1 MTPLPPV
8 RTWLPWLV
16 LLSGL
21 SVTAAAA
28 VYVEVTARA
37 QSRVRFG
44 AAVQDVTSALDVR
57 LENDIALL
65 RAGSALF
72 ATSGGVSR
80 QEFQRFAEQLE
91 LHERFRGVQAVGFSR
106 RVRASERR
114 GLERDMRRLGL
125 PDFHVWPAEPID
137 GLHDTIVYIEP
148 LDVRNRRALGFNMF
162 SEEVRRAAMLAAA
175 RQARPVASGRVTLVQ
190 EGDDKLR
197 QAGFLVFMPVYR
209 GGSIPDAPAER
220 VSALEGFVYSPFR
233 IGDLVDS
240 VLDAQQRARLLVQIY
255 DGSAISDASLLF
267 DSARGVVTPTLPDL
281 TRIEPLDIQGRRWTM
296 VIAAQPSFQQTN
308 RLAVPALVAIGVI
321 VSAALFVLTRAEAGA
336 RAFAEASAAEL
347 RRSEEELQAASRA
360 KDEFLATLSHELR
373 TPLNAILGWTRML
386 RMGHLD
392 ESRSTAAL
400 QVIER
405 NARALTRL
413 VEDLLDM
420 SRVVT
425 GKLRLDL
432 RSVAINP
439 IVEEALATIRPAAD
453 AKGITVVWTP
463 DPDVGWIVA
472 APDRLHQV
480 FWNLLSNA
488 IKFTPAGGRVEVA
501 TSRGPGEVIVTVRD
515 TGRGIS
521 ADFLPHVFER
531 FRQADSTSTRSHA
544 GVGLGLAIVRHLVEL
559 HGGAISVASDG
570 LDKGTLFTARFP
582 MRAVTPPEPPSRA
595 AVVGTAPPDRRL
607 SLVGLRALVVDD
619 EEDARVLVESA
630 LERESAHV
638 HTAASASAALEYLAH
653 QDVDVVISDLAMPGE
668 DGYTLLRRVRASEL
682 QRVRT
687 LPVVALTAYARADD
701 RTRALAAG
709 FQAFISK
716 PVDLDELIATIAHVS
731 GRAVAGQRLDT

>member
-1 MTPLPPV
+1 MTQLPPV
-8 RTWLPWLV
+8 RTWLAWLV

-21 SVTAAAA
+21 SVTAAST
-28 VYVEVTARA
+28 VYVALTARSQA
-37 QSRVRFG
+37 RVRFG
-44 AAVQDVTSALDVR
+44 AAVQDVTTALLGR
-57 LENDIALL
+57 LENDVALL

-91 LHERFRGVQAVGFSR
+91 LHQRFRGVQGVGFSR

-114 GLERDMRRLGL
+114 RIESEMRRLGL
-125 PDFHVWPAEPID
+125 RDFRIWPAEPSD
-137 GLHDTIVYIEP
+137 GLLDTILFIEP

-162 SEEVRRAAMLAAA
+162 SEEVRRTAMLAAA
-175 RQARPVASGRVTLVQ
+175 REARPVASGRVTLVQ
-190 EGDDKLR
+190 EGPDSR
-197 QAGFLVFMPVYR
+197 EQGGFLVFMPVYR
-209 GGSIPDAPAER
+209 GGSIPDDPAAR
-220 VSALEGFVYSPFR
+220 IRALEGFVYSPFR
-233 IGDLVDS
+233 VGDLVDS
-240 VLDAQQRARLLVQIY
+240 VLDAEQRARLVVQIY
-255 DGSAISDASLLF
+255 DGSAVAQNSILF
-267 DSARGVVTPTLPDL
+267 DSTRGVVTPTVADL

-296 VIAAQPSFQQTN
+296 VIAAQPSFGHGN
-308 RLAVPALVAIGVI
+308 RLTVPLLLAFGLI
-321 VSAALFVLTRAEAGA
+321 VSFALFALTRAEARA
-336 RAFAEASAAEL
+336 RALTEASAAEL

-386 RMGHLD
+386 RMGHVD
-392 ESRSTAAL
+392 ESRGAAAL

-405 NARALTRL
+405 NARALARL

-432 RSVAINP
+432 RSVALNP
-439 IVEEALATIRPAAD
+439 IVEEALATVRPAAD

-488 IKFTPAGGRVEVA
+488 IKFTPAGGRVDVA
-501 TSRGPGEVIVTVRD
+501 TSRGPGEVVVTVRD

-521 ADFLPHVFER
+521 AEFLPHVFER

-559 HGGAISVASDG
+559 HGGAISVASEG
-570 LDKGTLFTARFP
+570 LDKGAVFTARFP
-582 MRAVTPPEPPSRA
+582 VRGIAPQEPPSRT
-595 AVVGTAPPDRRL
+595 AVVTTGLAERRL
-607 SLVGLRALVVDD
+607 SLAGLRVLVVDD
-619 EEDARVLVESA
+619 EEDARVLVEHA
-630 LERESAHV
+630 LDGEAALV
-638 HTAASASAALEYLAH
+638 QTAASAASALVYLRDH
-653 QDVDVVISDLAMPGE
+653 EVDVVISDLAMPGE
-668 DGYTLLRRVRASEL
+668 DGYTLLRHVRASDL
-682 QRVRT
+682 SRVRT

-701 RTRALAAG
+701 RSRALAAG

-731 GRAVAGQRLDT
+731 GRSVVPQRLHT

>member
-21 SVTAAAA
+21 SVTAASA
-28 VYVEVTARA
+28 VYVGLTARSQA
-37 QSRVRFG
+37 RVRFG
-44 AAVQDVTSALDVR
+44 AAVQDVTSALNVR
-57 LENDIALL
+57 LENDVALL

-72 ATSGGVSR
+72 ATSGSVSR

-91 LHERFRGVQAVGFSR
+91 LHERFRGVQGVGFSR
-106 RVRASERR
+106 RVRVNERR
-114 GLERDMRRLGL
+114 RLESEMRRLGL
-125 PDFHVWPAEPID
+125 PDFRVWPATPTE
-137 GLHDTIVYIEP
+137 GLLDTIVFIEP
-148 LDVRNRRALGFNMF
+148 LDVRNRRALGYNMF
-162 SEEVRRAAMLAAA
+162 SEEVRRTAMLTAA

-190 EGDDKLR
+190 EGHDKLQ

-209 GGSIPDAPAER
+209 GGSIPDDPAAR
-220 VSALEGFVYSPFR
+220 VSTLQGFVYSPFR
-233 IGDLVDS
+233 VGDLVDS
-240 VLDAQQRARLLVQIY
+240 VLDAEQRARLVVQIY
-255 DGSAISDASLLF
+255 DGSATSEGSLLF
-267 DSARGVVTPTLPDL
+267 DSTRGVVTPTIADL

-296 VIAAQPSFQQTN
+296 VIAAQPSFGRGN
-308 RLAVPALVAIGVI
+308 RLAVPMLLAIGSV
-321 VSAALFVLTRAEAGA
+321 VSIALFVLTRAEARA
-336 RAFAEASAAEL
+336 RAFAEESAAEL

-392 ESRSTAAL
+392 ESRGVAAL

-405 NARALTRL
+405 NARALARL

-432 RSVAINP
+432 RSVALNP
-439 IVEEALATIRPAAD
+439 IVEEALATVRPAAE
-453 AKGITVVWTP
+453 AKGIAVVWTP

-501 TSRGPGEVIVTVRD
+501 TSRGPGEVVVTVRD

-521 ADFLPHVFER
+521 AEFLPHVFER

-559 HGGAISVASDG
+559 HGGAISVASEG

-582 MRAVTPPEPPSRA
+582 VRGVAPPEPPSRT
-595 AVVGTAPPDRRL
+595 AVVASGPTDRRL
-607 SLVGLRALVVDD
+607 SLAGLRVLVVDD
-619 EEDARVLVESA
+619 EEDARVLVEHA
-630 LERESAHV
+630 LEGESAHV
-638 HTAASASAALEYLAH
+638 HTAASAAAALEHLREHEA
-653 QDVDVVISDLAMPGE
+653 DVVISDLAMPGE
-668 DGYTLLRRVRASEL
+668 DGYTLLRRVRASD
-682 QRVRT
+682 QARVRT

-701 RTRALAAG
+701 RSRALAAG

-716 PVDLDELIATIAHVS
+716 PVDIDELISAIAHVS
-731 GRAVAGQRLDT
+731 GRSVAGQRIHT